1 MKWEDI
7 EKQTCSVARALA
19 VVGERWTLLI
29 LRDIFMGARRFDEI
43 QSSLGIT
50 RHRLAERLAK
60 LVKKGVL
67 VKVLYQD
74 KPVRYEYKL
83 TRMGLG
89 LYPVLMSLTRW
100 GDDWLDNGDGAPVEY
115 VHKNCGLTIRPT
127 LSCGA
132 CGEAI
137 RPENTVPILGGHFQT
152 NTASSIDSR
161 NIPLFISKLDTVEQ
175 T

>member
-1 MKWEDI
+1 MKWEDV
-7 EKQTCSVARALA
+7 ENQVCSVARALA

-29 LRDIFMGARRFDEI
+29 LRDIFMGTRRFDEI

-67 VKVLYQD
+67 VKVVYQE

-100 GDDWLDNGDGAPVEY
+100 GDDWLDEGKGAPVEY
-115 VHKNCGLTIRPT
+115 IHK
-127 LSCGA
+127 SCGSKINPIISCEE
-132 CGEAI
+132 CGEVI
-137 RPENTVPILGGHFQT
+137 HPEKVIPIPGEIFKT
-152 NTASSIDSR
+152 NSSSPIEPR
-161 NIPLFISKLDTVEQ
+161 NIPLFISKLGEVQ
-175 T
+175 KS